1 MNSSVFYRRVKSP
14 AFSAILGQRE
24 MTRAVVETIANE
36 VSALSERTV
45 KPDVVLV
52 ALPIVRDQ
60 RRLRLLD
67 VGCGTGR
74 FLNFVKQC
82 WARLPCIGLDMSE
95 PYLREARRH
104 LNGRSWLKLVAGN
117 REMDAYTRCDSGSG
131 HKRVYGSR
139 TTIQSSPGHVR
150 ESRNNLEGQSE
161 NRWRAWSWAST
172 RPHLA
177 SALSRT

>member
-45 KPDVVLV
+45 QPDVVLV

-117 REMDAYTRCDSGSG
+117 REMDAYTEAVTNVFMVHELPSKVRRAMFANRGTISKG
-131 HKRVYGSR
+131 RAR
-139 TTIQSSPGHVR
+139 TAGGLGVRQAPGHI
-150 ESRNNLEGQSE
+150 
-161 NRWRAWSWAST
+161 WP
-172 RPHLA
+172 PH
-177 SALSRT
+177 